1 MRNRI
6 GLARG
11 GPGRFNEVN
20 AFQGAVQRIIR
31 LQCDSLFKANVIL
44 LFVFL

>member
-20 AFQGAVQRIIR
+20 LFQGAVQRIIR
-31 LQCDSLFKANVIL
+31 LGLTVQFSTDG
-44 LFVFL
+44 